1 MAAKELMTQVK
12 LQVPAGSANPAPPV
26 GPALGQHGLNIQDF
40 CKQFNDKTKD
50 AEKGMA
56 LPVVI
61 NVYKDRSFDFV
72 IKSAPAAA
80 LLKKAAG
87 IQKGSATPHTNKVAK
102 VTKDQ
107 LADIVKAKEGDLIVF
122 DYTATV
128 DDKPF
133 KGNEGKN
140 TQLTLGKDLFL
151 KGFDKQLYGVKKDDE
166 KIVESVLPENFP
178 EKDLINKKAKFKCKI
193 LNIKNPE
200 EVKQSTRFIET
211 RNKFIGF
218 YNSYI
223 ELNMLFK
230 EIKIGEDFIK
240 ELLDEMLELVI
251 FRAENIK
258 TIKNENVK
266 EISLLKDLDQTKT
279 ETINVDMLNF

>member
-72 IKSAPAAA
+72 IKSAPAAV

-87 IQKGSATPHTNKVAK
+87 IQKGSPTPHTKKVAK

-107 LADIVKAKEGDLIVF
+107 LAEIVKTKEGDL
-122 DYTATV
+122 TGAS
-128 DDKPF
+128 
-133 KGNEGKN
+133 
-140 TQLTLGKDLFL
+140 L
-151 KGFDKQLYGVKKDDE
+151 
-166 KIVESVLPENFP
+166 EN
-178 EKDLINKKAKFKCKI
+178 
-193 LNIKNPE
+193 
-200 EVKQSTRFIET
+200 S
-211 RNKFIGF
+211 
-218 YNSYI
+218 
-223 ELNMLFK
+223 
-230 EIKIGEDFIK
+230 IKIIAGTARS
-240 ELLDEMLELVI
+240 M
-251 FRAENIK
+251 
-258 TIKNENVK
+258 
-266 EISLLKDLDQTKT
+266 
-279 ETINVDMLNF
+279 